1 MANVSSPNHQKPIA
15 TSTLIGQE
23 NHEEKAKKVAR
34 AASLP
39 LSSNVAS
46 LQGEKRF
53 EKGDVSKE
61 KVRKT
66 VSLQYQA
73 PTYEWLKE
81 TEVSEPRYFVERK
94 SRRMFL
100 ERVRVS
106 QAQSQEEAVKA
117 DLSSPAKSMGV
128 VKQEKQVEKQTRK
141 LSYTTLLSLNRLFSQ
156 SVNVSNGYRRLK

>member
-1 MANVSSPNHQKPIA
+1 MANVFSPNQRDPIA
-15 TSTLIGQE
+15 TSALIRHE
-23 NHEEKAKKVAR
+23 NQEEKAKKVAR

-39 LSSNVAS
+39 LPSNVAS

-53 EKGDVSKE
+53 EKGDASKE

-81 TEVSEPRYFVERK
+81 TEVFEPRYFVERK

-100 ERVRVS
+100 ERVRAS
-106 QAQSQEEAVKA
+106 QAQSQEESVKA
-117 DLSSPAKSMGV
+117 ELTSPAKSTRV
-128 VKQEKQVEKQTRK
+128 VKQGKQVEKQTRK
-141 LSYTTLLSLNRLFSQ
+141 LSYATLLSLNRLFSQ
-156 SVNVSNGYRRLK
+156 SVRISNGYRRLK